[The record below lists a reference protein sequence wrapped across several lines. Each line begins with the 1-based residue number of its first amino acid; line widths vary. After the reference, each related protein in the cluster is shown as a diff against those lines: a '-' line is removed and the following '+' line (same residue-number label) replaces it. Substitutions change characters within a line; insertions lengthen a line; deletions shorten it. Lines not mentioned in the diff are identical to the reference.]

1 MAVFRS
7 KLTLFVLVLAI
18 AGAIIVAVNTK
29 PGAAQ
34 DVVES
39 TAHAHADYPF
49 DTKDERLVVGGA
61 DNVFI
66 GKVVKRVGAKGNDIP
81 GSSMDEPRT
90 QFAVRVEENI
100 KGGLPEDVVVSQL
113 GGYVEYDATDD
124 SPESGIKKGQHVREK
139 VLVNDDPLLETGQEY
154 VFSTRFVSEEG
165 YHQVV
170 VAGAG
175 KDEIRG
181 NEDREQKKAKYEK
194 ATKEQKDPTKSR
206 DF

>member
-18 AGAIIVAVNTK
+18 AGAIVVAANAT

-34 DVVES
+34 EDAGS
-39 TAHAHADYPF
+39 IAHAHADYPF
-49 DTKDERLVVGGA
+49 DTGDERLVVGVA
-61 DNVFI
+61 DNVFV
-66 GKVVKRVGAKGNDIP
+66 GKVVKRVGAKGNHVP
-81 GSSMDEPRT
+81 GSSIEQPRT

-100 KGGLPEDVVVSQL
+100 KGELPGNVVVSQL
-113 GGYVEYDATDD
+113 GGQVEYDATADF
-124 SPESGIKKGQHVREK
+124 PEAGVKKGQRVREK
-139 VLVNDDPLLETGQEY
+139 VLFNDDPLLEPGREY
-154 VFSTRFVSEEG
+154 VFSTGFVPEEG

-181 NEDREQKKAKYEK
+181 NEDREQKKAEYEK
-194 ATKEQKDPTKSR
+194 ATREQKDPTKLR
-206 DF
+206 D